1 MELTIIEKEGNRL
14 KFLINGIE
22 TPIANALRR
31 IMIAEVPSMAIDDVI
46 IIENSSPIKDEV
58 LSHRLGLIPLRTDLD
73 SYNLPEKC
81 TCNSEIGCNKCS
93 VTLTLEV
100 EAQQETQTVYSRGL
114 ISNNPDIIPISEN
127 IPMMKLGPGQKI
139 RLEAYAKLGIG
150 KVHAKWQPVSA
161 CSYKYASVIEIEDKK
176 CDLCRKC
183 IEYCSKKILR
193 VENGS
198 LSVFEAEKCN
208 LCGDCMKTCS
218 QQAIKIERV
227 KNAFIFNIESTGALP
242 SGRILYEAVKT
253 LKKKNDTFIEQL
265 FELKKR

>member
-1 MELTIIEKEGNRL
+1 
-14 KFLINGIE
+14 
-22 TPIANALRR
+22 
-31 IMIAEVPSMAIDDVI
+31 MIAEVPSMTIDDVI

-58 LSHRLGLIPLRTDLD
+58 LAHRLGLIPLRTDLD

-114 ISNNPDIIPISEN
+114 LSNNPDIIPISEN

-183 IEYCSKKILR
+183 IECCSKKILR

-208 LCGDCMKTCS
+208 LCGDCMKTCP

-242 SGRILYEAVKT
+242 SGRIFYEAVKI